1 MVATNVSLQEKVYE
15 TWIGIHDIHSALR
28 QYSNAASDRDFQ
40 QEVSGYGDLAEPE
53 TWQKAFAALK
63 ARFLAAAATDDG
75 QFLIEFHLVTA
86 SQKEGWSDLALAV
99 VEQMLMIPAA
109 IASLEKGWASIQTN
123 GCEYGAEESEVR
135 YLMTPLAELGDGEK
149 SGHYQEQRRRLG

>member
-28 QYSNAASDRDFQ
+28 QYSNAATDRDFQ
-40 QEVSGYGDLAEPE
+40 QEVAGYGDLAEPE

-86 SQKEGWSDLALAV
+86 SKKEGWSDLALAV
-99 VEQMLMIPAA
+99 VEQMLMIPEA

-123 GCEYGAEESEVR
+123 GCEYGAEMEEVR
-135 YLMTPLAELGDGEK
+135 RLMSPLGLCDGQK
-149 SGHYQEQRRRLG
+149 SRDYQEQRRRLG